1 MKRVKLPKH
10 LPKVLLPEFIDL
22 QEIETM
28 LATSTENWLE
38 ESKKEGRKEGKAQFL
53 MGLLEDKFGP
63 LNHEIKATILRLT
76 EPRLL
81 ECAKRLWTAQTLQ
94 DVIKPEKHSP

>member
-1 MKRVKLPKH
+1 
-10 LPKVLLPEFIDL
+10 
-22 QEIETM
+22 M
-28 LATSTENWLE
+28 LATSTDNWLE
-38 ESKKEGRKEGKAQFL
+38 ESKKEGRKEGLKEGRKEGKAQFL

-76 EPRLL
+76 EARLL

-94 DVIKPEKHSP
+94 DVIKPEKMTKKKGFTR